1 MPLVLES
8 WTDIAGDDYTNFL
21 DLALDWFGFFS
32 LVWRDG
38 STFDDSAIQI
48 RRDLDRHETNRRR
61 VSHWPGTRVF
71 DTKGPIASIIS
82 YRLDRGSRDVLARP
96 ASLFSWLAPTYPED
110 LAFYHREGHLTF
122 ATVSHERMAWAVDL
136 DFGYTLPKR
145 WDFTPHEMELVGDGG
160 FEYVA

>member
-1 MPLVLES
+1 MPIVLES
-8 WTDIAGDDYTNFL
+8 WTDIAGDDYATFL
-21 DLALDWFGFFS
+21 DMALDWFGFFS

-48 RRDLDRHETNRRR
+48 RRDLDRRETNRRR
-61 VSHWPGTRVF
+61 VTHWPGTRVF

-82 YRLDRGSRDVLARP
+82 YRLDSGSRDVLARP
-96 ASLFSWLAPTYPED
+96 GSLFGWLAPTYPED
-110 LAFYHREGHLTF
+110 LAFYRRDGPLAF

-136 DFGYTLPKR
+136 DFGYTMPKH
-145 WDFTPHEMELVGDGG
+145 WAFTPHEIELIGDGG